1 MLDTAA
7 HEAGHALLTV
17 LREEITQ
24 RPVYITTI
32 LPRGRFTLLLFFREV
47 GLHNYYSSER

>member
-1 MLDTAA
+1 MNDDIEVSDSEMLNTAA

-24 RPVYITTI
+24 RPVYISTI
-32 LPRGRFTLLLFFREV
+32 LPRGGF
-47 GLHNYYSSER
+47 